1 MRDQSRDARTYEL
14 MTILHPEVP
23 EEEISGAL
31 DRISGHVAGAGGAIQ
46 ETLRDSPW
54 GRRRLAYP
62 VRHGGRDLRDGF
74 YTVFHFDMAPHRVEE
89 MERELKLN
97 TQVIRYLI
105 TTYTPKPLDPR
116 AVEEAEIAAEDA
128 AAEAYAAA
136 QAEASRLAA
145 ETETA
150 PATEEAVT
158 PLAER
163 NGVGPDQPIEG
174 AAGAAGQPAAES
186 GEESAGEPSA
196 GVETAER
203 EADADEST
211 EEA

>member
-1 MRDQSRDARTYEL
+1 

-23 EEEISGAL
+23 EEEIPGAL

-62 VRHGGRDLRDGF
+62 IRHGGRDLRDGF
-74 YTVFHFDMAPHRVEE
+74 YTVFHFEMVPHRVDE

-97 TQVIRYLI
+97 TQVIRYLV
-105 TTYTPKPLDPR
+105 TTYTPKPIDPR
-116 AVEEAEIAAEDA
+116 AVEDAEIAAEDA

-136 QAEASRLAA
+136 QAEATRLAA
-145 ETETA
+145 EGDTA
-150 PATEEAVT
+150 AASQNDAPPV
-158 PLAER
+158 AER
-163 NGVGPDQPIEG
+163 DGLGPDQPIQG
-174 AAGAAGQPAAES
+174 AGGVAGQPTDES

-196 GVETAER
+196 GIETAER
-203 EADADEST
+203 EADAGEST